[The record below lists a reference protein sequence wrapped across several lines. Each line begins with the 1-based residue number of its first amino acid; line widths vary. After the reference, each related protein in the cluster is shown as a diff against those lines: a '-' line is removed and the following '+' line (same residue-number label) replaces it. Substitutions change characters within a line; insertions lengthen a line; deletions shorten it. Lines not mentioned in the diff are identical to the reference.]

1 MEVRHPQVC
10 LQLHQED
17 PNEGGEV
24 RREMLESLPFFK
36 WNILQVTE
44 KGGYLVFI
52 LNEQDLDCAAL
63 DMVSQR
69 LEKAPQKF

>member
-1 MEVRHPQVC
+1 MRGLLKVQEREDK
-10 LQLHQED
+10 ED

-24 RREMLESLPFFK
+24 RHEMLESLPFFK

-52 LNEQDLDCAAL
+52 LNEQDLDCTAL

-69 LEKAPQKF
+69 SEKAPQKF